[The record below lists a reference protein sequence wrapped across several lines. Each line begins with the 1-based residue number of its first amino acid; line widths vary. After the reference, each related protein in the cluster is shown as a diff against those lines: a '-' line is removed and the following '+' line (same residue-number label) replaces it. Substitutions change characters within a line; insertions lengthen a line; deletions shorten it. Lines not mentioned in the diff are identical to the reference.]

1 MLDYRLYKG
10 HGSEYIVLLH
20 GIGGNSNIFYKQ
32 LKPFLK
38 KYNIVAINM
47 PGHGASPDIDSY
59 NYRLS
64 FDMIV
69 KEILHTL
76 DHLAIRKAHFIGI
89 SLGSIIVHHLL
100 QTKPE
105 RVRSAVLGGAITRL
119 NLFAKSLIKL
129 AWMIRNFI
137 PFMWLYRILA
147 WILMPRDNHKG
158 SRRFFIQE
166 AYKMKRKNF
175 LAWYPLAGDVKTTY
189 SKVQEKS
196 ADVPKLYISGAEDH
210 MFVREL
216 AKDLHGDESSE
227 LVILEQCGH
236 VCNIEKAEEFNQLSL
251 EFMNK
256 HEIKQANIS

>member
-10 HGSEYIVLLH
+10 QGTEYIVLLH
-20 GIGGNSNIFYKQ
+20 GIGGSSNIFYKQ

-38 KYNIVAINM
+38 KYHIVAINM
-47 PGHGASPDIDSY
+47 PGHGKSPDIDSY
-59 NYRLS
+59 KERFS
-64 FDMIV
+64 FDSIV
-69 KEILHTL
+69 REILKTL
-76 DHLAIRKAHFIGI
+76 DHLSIRKAHFVGV
-89 SLGSIIVHHLL
+89 SLGTIIVHHLL
-100 QTKPE
+100 QTEPG

-119 NLFAKSLIKL
+119 NLFGKSLIKL
-129 AWMIRNFI
+129 AWLVRNFI

-147 WILMPRDNHKG
+147 WILMPRGNHKS

-175 LAWYPLAGDVKTTY
+175 LAWYPLAGDVKATY

-196 ADVPKLYISGAEDH
+196 EDVPKLYISGAEDH

-216 AKDLHGDESSE
+216 AEDLRGDDSSE

-236 VCNIEKAEEFNQLSL
+236 VCNIEKADEFNQLSI
-251 EFMNK
+251 EFMDK
-256 HEIKQANIS
+256 HESKRANIS

>member
-10 HGSEYIVLLH
+10 RGSEYIVLLH
-20 GIGGNSNIFYKQ
+20 GIGGSSNIFYKQ

-47 PGHGASPDIDSY
+47 PGHVKSPDIDSY
-59 NYRLS
+59 KGRFS
-64 FDMIV
+64 FDLIV
-69 KEILHTL
+69 SEILQTL
-76 DHLAIRKAHFIGI
+76 DHLSIRKAHFVGV
-89 SLGSIIVHHLL
+89 SLGTIIVHHLL
-100 QTKPE
+100 QTEPG

-119 NLFAKSLIKL
+119 NLFAKSLIKF
-129 AWMIRNFI
+129 AWIIRDFI
-137 PFMWLYRILA
+137 PFMSLYRILA
-147 WILMPRDNHKG
+147 WILMPRGNHKG

-175 LAWYPLAGDVKTTY
+175 LAWYPLAGAVKTTY

-216 AKDLHGDESSE
+216 AEDLRGDGSSE
-227 LVILEQCGH
+227 LVILEHCGH
-236 VCNIEKAEEFNQLSL
+236 VCNIEKADEFNELSL
-251 EFMNK
+251 EFMDK
-256 HEIKQANIS
+256 HLVKKANIS

>member
-10 HGSEYIVLLH
+10 QGTEYIVLLH
-20 GIGGNSNIFYKQ
+20 GIGGSSNIFYKQ

-47 PGHGASPDIDSY
+47 PGHGESPDIDSY
-59 NYRLS
+59 KEKFS
-64 FDMIV
+64 FDSIV

-76 DHLAIRKAHFIGI
+76 DHLSIRKAHFVGV
-89 SLGSIIVHHLL
+89 SLGTIIVHHLL
-100 QTKPE
+100 QTEPG

-129 AWMIRNFI
+129 AWLIRNFI
-137 PFMWLYRILA
+137 PFIWLYRILA
-147 WILMPRDNHKG
+147 WILMPRGNHKS

-175 LAWYPLAGDVKTTY
+175 LAWYPLAGDVEATY
-189 SKVQEKS
+189 SKVQENS
-196 ADVPKLYISGAEDH
+196 QDVPKLYISGAEDH

-216 AKDLHGDESSE
+216 AEDLQGDENSE
-227 LVILEQCGH
+227 LVIVERCGH
-236 VCNIEKAEEFNQLSL
+236 VCNIEKADDFNQLSL
-251 EFMNK
+251 DFMDK
-256 HEIKQANIS
+256 HQAKKANIS